1 METLSTKLIHRVSIE
16 NYSTSLCV
24 ARLNEALA
32 SGCSISFCV
41 HGINLF
47 LLQYV
52 DKEKVVPVP
61 N

>member
-1 METLSTKLIHRVSIE
+1 MK
-16 NYSTSLCV
+16 NYSTSLSF
-24 ARLNEALA
+24 ARLNEAFA
-32 SGCSISFCV
+32 SGCSVSFYV

-52 DKEKVVPVP
+52 DKEKLVPVP